1 MPALPGKVYEV
12 CSEAD
17 LVLHSGD
24 LIERDVIRDLER
36 FAPLRAVQGNMDVPD
51 VKAILPEKYISEIE
65 GHKVCMTHGRGA
77 PMGLAG
83 RVLGWFREE
92 DPDVVIFGHSHIFL
106 HTTMKGTTIL
116 NPGSAAGR
124 SGQRSMA
131 ILTLDEGKEP
141 VVEQVLF

>member
-24 LIERDVIRDLER
+24 LIDIDVIRDLER
-36 FAPLRAVQGNMDVPD
+36 FAPLRAVQGNMDDLD
-51 VKAILPEKYISEIE
+51 VKAILPERLALEIE
-65 GHKVCMTHGRGA
+65 GHKVCMAHGRGTA
-77 PMGLAG
+77 IGLAG
-83 RVLGWFREE
+83 RVHGWFGEE
-92 DPDVVIFGHSHIFL
+92 NPDVVIFGHSHIYL
-106 HTTMKGTTIL
+106 YTTMKGTTIL

-131 ILTLDEGKEP
+131 ILTLEKGQEP
-141 VVEQVLF
+141 QVEQVVF